1 MDSEKLNIFSKDR
14 TKIGVASRVEVHK
27 KGYWHE
33 AFHCWFIS
41 KVDEVN
47 YLNLQLRSKTKKEN
61 PSLLDITA
69 AGHLLSHE
77 TVCDGIREIKEEI
90 GIDVTFDELVPLGV
104 INYCTVKGDYIDNE
118 FAHVFIFESN
128 YSLDDFILQ
137 QEEVS
142 GIVRIEFDDFYDLW
156 LGDKKEIRISG
167 FEINDEG
174 SKNIINQTVS
184 KEKFVQHPAH
194 YYESVINALYLI
206 LKSEK
211 NNNTGISTI

>member
-1 MDSEKLNIFSKDR
+1 
-14 TKIGVASRVEVHK
+14 
-27 KGYWHE
+27 
-33 AFHCWFIS
+33 
-41 KVDEVN
+41 
-47 YLNLQLRSKTKKEN
+47 
-61 PSLLDITA
+61 LDITA

-90 GIDVTFDELVPLGV
+90 GIDVTFDKLVPLGA
-104 INYCTVKGDYIDNE
+104 INYCTVKEDYIDNE
-118 FAHVFIFESN
+118 FAHVFIYESN

-137 QEEVS
+137 KEEVS
-142 GIVRIEFDDFYDLW
+142 GIVRIKFDDFYDLW

-167 FEINDEG
+167 FKINDEG

-194 YYESVINALYLI
+194 YYESVIKALHLI

-211 NNNTGISTI
+211 NNITGISTI